1 MRVARPFRA
10 TGGNAM
16 VSTAPLMTA
25 DDLDRVPDDERGE
38 LLRGVMLPVT
48 PVRRVHWKATG
59 KLVTSLG
66 GYADANGLGDVGP
79 EAGFLLERDP
89 DTVLAPDVSFVAAG
103 WAWPD
108 DGLGW
113 PEMAPDL
120 AVEVLSPSNTRREIA
135 LKVEIYL
142 RAGVRLVWVVDAE
155 ARTVVVHAP
164 GRPPCRLGMD
174 DALDGEDVLPGYRLP
189 LADLF
194 A

>member
-1 MRVARPFRA
+1 
-10 TGGNAM
+10 M
-16 VSTAPLMTA
+16 VSTSTASLMTA

-38 LLRGVMLPVT
+38 LLRGVMLPVA
-48 PVRRVHWKATG
+48 PVRRVHWKVTG
-59 KLVTSLG
+59 KFDRSLG
-66 GYADANGLGDVGP
+66 NYADANRLGDVGP

-89 DTVLAPDVSFVAAG
+89 DTVLAPDISFVAAG
-103 WAWPD
+103 REWPD
-108 DGLGW
+108 DALGW

-142 RAGVRLVWVVDAE
+142 RAGVRLVWVADAE
-155 ARTVVVHAP
+155 ARTVVVHAA
-164 GRPPCRLGMD
+164 GRPPRTLGVG